1 MVQKTYNYLA
11 DYVDRLQ
18 SMGRYTFAW
27 SELVESLYY
36 SDLAI
41 EKSLNRL
48 VHKGRLAV
56 VQRGF
61 YIIVPPEYSTQG
73 IMPPLLFIDDLLSF
87 LQKPYYVGLMSA
99 AAMHGAAHQQPQE
112 FFVIIQ
118 KPQKR
123 PIKKRNVRINF
134 LVKNELPT
142 RGVEDRK
149 TDTGKVRVSGPELTA
164 YDLFY
169 YLERLGGLVRCIA
182 VLEELAENLDPQIF
196 TSLVQENPV
205 LAPWQRLG
213 YTLEHL
219 LAKTEAADAIFRQIQ
234 KQRIYRILLNP
245 AGAKSG
251 FSAHNRWNIIENHSM
266 EGES

>member
-1 MVQKTYNYLA
+1 VVQKTYNYLA

-99 AAMHGAAHQQPQE
+99 AAIHGAAHQQPQE
-112 FFVIIQ
+112 FFVIIP
-118 KPQKR
+118 KPPKR
-123 PIKKRNVRINF
+123 PINKRNMCINF

-149 TDTGKVRVSGPELTA
+149 TDT
-164 YDLFY
+164 
-169 YLERLGGLVRCIA
+169 
-182 VLEELAENLDPQIF
+182 
-196 TSLVQENPV
+196 
-205 LAPWQRLG
+205 W
-213 YTLEHL
+213 
-219 LAKTEAADAIFRQIQ
+219 
-234 KQRIYRILLNP
+234 
-245 AGAKSG
+245 
-251 FSAHNRWNIIENHSM
+251 
-266 EGES
+266 

>member
-1 MVQKTYNYLA
+1 MVQKNYNYLA

-27 SELVESLYY
+27 SELAESLPY

-48 VHKGRLAV
+48 VRKGRLVV

-61 YIIVPPEYSTQG
+61 YIIVPPEYSAQG
-73 IMPPLLFIDDLLSF
+73 IMPPLLFIDDLMSF

-99 AAMHGAAHQQPQE
+99 AAIHGAAHQQPQE
-112 FFVIIQ
+112 FFVIIP
-118 KPQKR
+118 KPSKR
-123 PIKKRNVRINF
+123 PINKRNVRINF

-142 RGVEDRK
+142 RGIQDRK

-164 YDLFY
+164 YDLY
-169 YLERLGGLVRCIA
+169 YYMERLGGLVRCIA
-182 VLEELAENLDPQIF
+182 VLEELSESFDPQIF
-196 TSLVQENPV
+196 VSLVRENPV

-219 LAKTEAADAIFRQIQ
+219 LDKREAADVIFRQIQ
-234 KQRIYRILLNP
+234 MQRIYRIPLNP
-245 AGAKSG
+245 ARAKSG
-251 FSAHNRWNIIENHSM
+251 YSAQNRWNIIENFSL
-266 EGES
+266 EDEL